1 MTSLGLF
8 VAHKKMSTLL
18 AQVKKAREEVAIMRR
33 NVRAGKSSGTGVQ
46 YLNGALRQVNRQQ
59 DEQDRQVQHVLDVLQ
74 SSPQNMSR
82 RTHSTKK
89 MINP

>member
-1 MTSLGLF
+1 
-8 VAHKKMSTLL
+8 MSTLL

-33 NVRAGKSSGTGVQ
+33 NVRSGKSSGTGVQ

-74 SSPQNMSR
+74 STPQR
-82 RTHSTKK
+82 RQGIK
-89 MINP
+89 NRF